1 MLSRVAERLY
11 WFARY
16 VERAEN
22 TARLLLVRHNLILD
36 LPTSV
41 QPSWDLLIDVLG
53 VREKFETAQVK
64 AIEKNIVSFVFG
76 ERDNPSSI
84 ISSLANAREN
94 MRITREVMPSETWE
108 RINSLYLSV
117 ARRGKKDLPRSS
129 RHKVLN
135 DIIQR
140 CQQITGMLAG
150 CMNHEDAYQFI
161 RIGRNL
167 ERGDMSTR
175 IIDVGSAQLL
185 GADDEEVMMYRNILW
200 VSVLQSLSAYQMY
213 RLNVRRNVRPDDV
226 LEFLLRNVVF
236 PRSLGHTLQEIEA
249 SISVLP
255 LNTLPIKVIRSV
267 KSKLQSTDVMTLRGM
282 ELHHFIDEL
291 QLQLGKI
298 HDAILGTWF
307 HPDRVS

>member
-16 VERAEN
+16 VERTEN

-36 LPTSV
+36 LPTTV
-41 QPSWDLLIDVLG
+41 QPSWDLLIDVMG
-53 VREKFETAQVK
+53 VRESFEVAQVK
-64 AIEKNIVSFVFG
+64 PVEKNIVSFVFG
-76 ERDNPSSI
+76 DRDNPSSI
-84 ISSLANAREN
+84 ISSLAGAREN

-140 CQQITGMLAG
+140 CQQLTGMLAG
-150 CMNHEDAYQFI
+150 CMNHEDAYHFI

-185 GADDEEVMMYRNILW
+185 GADEDVLMYRNILW

-213 RLNVRRNVRPDDV
+213 RLNVRRNVRPEDV

-236 PRSLGHTLQEIEA
+236 PRSLGHTLQEIES
-249 SISVLP
+249 SIDLLP
-255 LNTLPIKVIRSV
+255 LNEQPLKVIRSV
-267 KSKLQSTDVMTLRGM
+267 KRKLKSTDILALRGV
-282 ELHHFIDEL
+282 ELHSFIDEI
-291 QLQLGKI
+291 QLRLGKI
-298 HDAILGTWF
+298 HDAIHRTWF
-307 HPDRVS
+307 HPDSVS

>member
-1 MLSRVAERLY
+1 MLSCVAERLY

-16 VERAEN
+16 VERSEN

-36 LPTSV
+36 LPVSV
-41 QPSWDLLIDVLG
+41 QPSWDLLIDVMG
-53 VREKFETAQVK
+53 VRESFEAAQVK
-64 AIEKNIVSFVFG
+64 PIEKNIVSFVFG
-76 ERDNPSSI
+76 DRDNPSSI
-84 ISSLANAREN
+84 VSSLAAAREN
-94 MRITREVMPSETWE
+94 MRISREVMPGETWE

-117 ARRGKKDLPRSS
+117 ARRGKKDLPRNS

-175 IIDVGSAQLL
+175 IIDVATAQLL
-185 GADDEEVMMYRNILW
+185 GADEEILLYRNVLW

-213 RLNVRRNVRPDDV
+213 RLNVRRNVQPGDV
-226 LEFLLRNVVF
+226 LEFLLRNVIF
-236 PRSLGHTLQEIEA
+236 PRSVGHTLQEIES
-249 SISVLP
+249 SIAALP
-255 LNTLPIKVIRSV
+255 LNTLPSKVTRSVIRKL
-267 KSKLQSTDVMTLRGM
+267 KSTNVPTLRGE
-282 ELHHFIDEL
+282 ELHHFIDEI
-291 QLQLGKI
+291 QLRLGKI
-298 HDAILGTWF
+298 HDAIVKTWF
-307 HPDRVS
+307 HPDSVS

>member
-16 VERAEN
+16 VERSEN
-22 TARLLLVRHNLILD
+22 IARLLLVRHNLILD
-36 LPTSV
+36 LPTSI
-41 QPSWDLLIDVLG
+41 QPSWDLLIDVMG
-53 VREKFETAQVK
+53 VRENFTAAQLK
-64 AIEKNIVSFVFG
+64 PIEKNIVAFVFG
-76 ERDNPSSI
+76 DRDNPSSI
-84 ISSLANAREN
+84 ISSLAAAREN
-94 MRITREVMPSETWE
+94 MRISREVMPSQTWE

-117 ARRGKKDLPRSS
+117 ARRGNKDLPRNS
-129 RHKVLN
+129 RHKVLI

-175 IIDVGSAQLL
+175 IIDVGSAHLM
-185 GADDEEVMMYRNILW
+185 GADEDVLMYRNILW

-213 RLNVRRNVRPDDV
+213 RLNVRRNVRPQDV

-236 PRSLGHTLQEIEA
+236 PRSVAHTLQEIES
-249 SISVLP
+249 SIALLP
-255 LNTLPIKVIRSV
+255 LNSLPIKVIRSV
-267 KSKLQSTDVMTLRGM
+267 KRKLKSTDVPALRGE
-282 ELHHFIDEL
+282 ELHRFIDEI
-291 QLQLGKI
+291 QLKLGKI
-298 HDAILGTWF
+298 HDAIQQTWF

>member
-16 VERAEN
+16 VERTEN

-41 QPSWDLLIDVLG
+41 QPGWDLLIDVMG
-53 VREKFETAQVK
+53 VRESIAGAQVK
-64 AIEKNIVSFVFG
+64 SIEKNVVSFVFG
-76 ERDNPSSI
+76 DRENPSSI
-84 ISSLANAREN
+84 ISSLAAAREN

-117 ARRGKKDLPRSS
+117 ARRGKKNLPRNS

-150 CMNHEDAYQFI
+150 CMNHEDAYHFI

-175 IIDVGSAQLL
+175 IIDVGSAHLL
-185 GADDEEVMMYRNILW
+185 GADDEVLLYRNALW

-213 RLNVRRNVRPDDV
+213 RLNVRRKVRPDDV
-226 LEFLLRNVVF
+226 LEFLMRNPVF
-236 PRSLGHTLQEIEA
+236 PRSLGHTLQEIED
-249 SISVLP
+249 SVSALP
-255 LNTLPIKVIRSV
+255 LNVVPIKVIRSV
-267 KSKLQSTDVMTLRGM
+267 KQKLKSTEVSELRGNA
-282 ELHHFIDEL
+282 LHEFIDEL

-298 HDAILGTWF
+298 HHAIVSTWF
-307 HPDRVS
+307 QPHSVS

>member
-1 MLSRVAERLY
+1 MMLSRVAERLY

-16 VERAEN
+16 VERTEN
-22 TARLLLVRHNLILD
+22 TARLLLVRHNLVLD

-41 QPSWDLLIDVLG
+41 QPGWDLLIDVMG
-53 VREKFETAQVK
+53 VRESFTAAQVK
-64 AIEKNIVSFVFG
+64 PIEKNIVPFVFG
-76 ERDNPSSI
+76 DRDNPSSI
-84 ISSLANAREN
+84 ISSLAGAREN
-94 MRITREVMPSETWE
+94 MRITREVMPGETWE

-117 ARRGKKDLPRSS
+117 ARRGKKDLPRSL

-185 GADDEEVMMYRNILW
+185 GADEEVLLYLNALW

-213 RLNVRRNVRPDDV
+213 RLNVRRNVRPEDV
-226 LEFLLRNVVF
+226 LEFLLRNLIF

-249 SISVLP
+249 SVAVLP
-255 LNTLPIKVIRSV
+255 LNTAPIKVIRSV
-267 KSKLQSTDVMTLRGM
+267 KRKLKSADVPNLRGE
-282 ELHHFIDEL
+282 ELHGFIDEM
-291 QLQLGKI
+291 QLRLGKI
-298 HDAILGTWF
+298 HDAIRETWF
-307 HPDRVS
+307 DPDVS